1 MSGGERTAGR
11 IFTWASI
18 YGIVALL
25 PNYFAEP
32 VYRAKGDP
40 ISHPELLYG
49 FVGTALAMQLVYFT
63 IGRDP
68 ARYRRLMPVGVL
80 AKLGFGLPVL
90 ILFVLGRMGA
100 LTLVF
105 GLIDLALAAAFA
117 WAWLLSRP
125 MPG

>member
-1 MSGGERTAGR
+1 MSNDCTAGR

-18 YGIVALL
+18 YGMIALL

-32 VYRAKGDP
+32 RYAAMGDP

-49 FVGTALAMQLVYFT
+49 FVGAALALQLIYFT

-68 ARYRRLMPVGVL
+68 QRHRWLMPIAVF
-80 AKLGFGLPVL
+80 AKLSFGVPVA
-90 ILFVLGRMGA
+90 ILYALGRTEG
-100 LTLVF
+100 LIFFF

-117 WAWLLSRP
+117 WAWRLTRP
-125 MPG
+125 HSG

>member
-1 MSGGERTAGR
+1 MSNDCTAGR

-18 YGIVALL
+18 YGMIALL

-32 VYRAKGDP
+32 RYAAMGDP

-49 FVGTALAMQLVYFT
+49 FIGTALAMQLVYFT

-68 ARYRRLMPVGVL
+68 LRYRSLMPIGVL
-80 AKLGFGLPVL
+80 AKLAFGVPVV
-90 ILFVLGRMGA
+90 ILFALDRA
-100 LTLVF
+100 ETLTLVF

-117 WAWLLSRP
+117 WAWRLTPSHS
-125 MPG
+125 G